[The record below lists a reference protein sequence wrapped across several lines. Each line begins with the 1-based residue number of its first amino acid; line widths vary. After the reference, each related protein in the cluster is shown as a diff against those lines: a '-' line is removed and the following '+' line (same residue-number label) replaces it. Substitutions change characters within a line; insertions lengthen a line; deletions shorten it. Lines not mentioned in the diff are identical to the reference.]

1 MMLIIYIDTITQK
14 HLLFEKMSID
24 FKLLSEHDFASI
36 FNDECFW
43 V

>member
-1 MMLIIYIDTITQK
+1 MMLIIYIDALTQK
-14 HLLFEKMSID
+14 HLLFEKMPVD

-36 FNDECFW
+36 LNDECFR